1 MPAASLPEGPRTM
14 ARPSKYQPAFAEQA
28 AKLCR
33 LGATDKDLADFFA
46 VTERTLNTWKKQHA
60 EFLQALNAGKTLA
73 DAEVADR
80 LYQRA
85 LGYSH
90 PEDDIRICDGVIVTT
105 PTTKHY
111 PPDTVAC
118 IFWLK
123 NRRPDLWRDKPDPTN
138 DDNAPPPVKVV
149 IEVKDASV
157 PDAEP

>member
-85 LGYSH
+85 LGYTH
-90 PEDDIRICDGVIVTT
+90 AEDDIRVCDGVIVTT
-105 PTTKHY
+105 PTTRHY
-111 PPDTVAC
+111 PPDTTAC

-149 IEVKDASV
+149 IEVVNASV
-157 PDAEP
+157 PDVDV

>member
-1 MPAASLPEGPRTM
+1 MSRETKTDQPRKRG
-14 ARPSKYQPAFAEQA
+14 RPSAYQEEYVVWAEKL
-28 AKLCR
+28 AK
-33 LGATDKDLADFFA
+33 LGATDADLADAFG
-46 VTERTLNTWKKQHA
+46 VTEVTVNTWKKRHA
-60 EFLQALNAGKTLA
+60 DFSLALKRGKTLA

-90 PEDDIRICDGVIVTT
+90 PEDDIRVCDGTIVTT

-138 DDNAPPPVKVV
+138 DDNVPPPVQVV
-149 IEVKDASV
+149 IHVQDASV
-157 PDAEP
+157 ADADA

>member
-1 MPAASLPEGPRTM
+1 M
-14 ARPSKYQPAFAEQA
+14 ARPSKYQPGFAEQA

-33 LGATDKDLADFFA
+33 LGATDKDLADFFH
-46 VTERTLNTWKKQHA
+46 VTERTLNTWKKQIP
-60 EFLQALNAGKTLA
+60 EFLQALNGGKALA

-85 LGYSH
+85 LGYTH
-90 PEDDIRICDGVIVTT
+90 AEDDIRVCDGVIVTT
-105 PTTKHY
+105 PTTRHY
-111 PPDTVAC
+111 PPDTTAC

-149 IEVKDASV
+149 IEVVNASV
-157 PDAEP
+157 PDADA